1 VDNGATGA
9 HFSACA
15 HPFPPGTVRAR
26 EALTPANPK
35 EDYVLVRELRV
46 RFRTRRT
53 ATQAAALLRDL
64 IGAEVVEVFGLLC
77 LSTAHDVI
85 AYVEVSRGTLDSTIV
100 YPRDVF
106 RSAALANA
114 AAIVLGHN
122 HPSGRLVPSTDDVA
136 LTRRL
141 AEAAS
146 LMGIQLVDHVIVG
159 PDGGYFSFRESAL
172 L

>member
-1 VDNGATGA
+1 
-9 HFSACA
+9 
-15 HPFPPGTVRAR
+15 
-26 EALTPANPK
+26 
-35 EDYVLVRELRV
+35 VLVRELRV
-46 RFRTRRT
+46 RFRTRRIRAEPPRAST
-53 ATQAAALLRDL
+53 PAQAAAVLRDL
-64 IGAEVVEVFGLLC
+64 IGAEVVEVFGVLC
-77 LSTAHDVI
+77 LSTTHDLV
-85 AYVEVSRGTLDSTIV
+85 AYVEVSRGTLGSTLV
-100 YPRDVF
+100 HPRDVF

-114 AAIVLGHN
+114 ASIVLGHS
-122 HPSGRLVPSTDDVA
+122 HPSGRLQPSADDAA